1 MSASRLWRRCRRG
14 ECRSRLPEVARP
26 RLEPLGMLAAVVLRD
41 QSQDYSQDDEGDC
54 PLFLTGKD
62 KHLESRPQA
71 HVA

>member
-1 MSASRLWRRCRRG
+1 
-14 ECRSRLPEVARP
+14 
-26 RLEPLGMLAAVVLRD
+26 MLAAVVLRD

-62 KHLESRPQA
+62 KHLESRAQA

>member
-1 MSASRLWRRCRRG
+1 MLSAI
-14 ECRSRLPEVARP
+14 
-26 RLEPLGMLAAVVLRD
+26 VLRD

-71 HVA
+71 HGA